1 MHSPG
6 SVHLEPVPS
15 PASVSGSTPRR
26 AEISRACAMWENKQV
41 ERARQDAAEEGG
53 GQAQGEDPSE
63 GGANEAQPKMTKE
76 PNPMGQRTQPKRPK
90 GQRDGL
96 PRTWSG
102 PSSRRQGRQG
112 CIFLFWL
119 RSRRRRCKHSPT
131 QRAKEM
137 VLLAHGEVLERTK
150 EMALQGGLDRDACLS
165 LVVIPRKEV

>member
-90 GQRDGL
+90 VQRDGL

-102 PSSRRQGRQG
+102 PSSRRQGRVSYFSSG
-112 CIFLFWL
+112 CDPAEGGANIAQPKEPKRWCCSHMERSSKGPKRWHCRVDWTGMRVCLWL
-119 RSRRRRCKHSPT
+119 
-131 QRAKEM
+131 
-137 VLLAHGEVLERTK
+137 
-150 EMALQGGLDRDACLS
+150 
-165 LVVIPRKEV
+165 